1 MLDIIKILLLI
12 LNKKQKLV
20 FFIALIIIFFS
31 LVLETFGIGM
41 ILPIINV
48 LVTGNRNINID
59 LIDKYIASFTL
70 KEDFFIYL
78 IIFFIFYLFKNTIV
92 LIAQFLQLK
101 IIYQIKENLSK
112 RLFEEFLF
120 KDYKYYIEKNSSVFI
135 NKLGQSINDFTT
147 CLRFVFNTLSDIAFI
162 TIILIFLF
170 YLKPGVTL
178 AIVISILIPSQI
190 FIFLRKK
197 KQLHD
202 GQNKTYLESNN
213 VKNIQQSL
221 NGIKEIKLLKLENYF
236 LNIFKVNINKICNYE
251 FKHQFISSIP
261 RLILELTALAI
272 FILGFFIYSIKSF
285 DQIINIIP
293 TIAVFTAAAFRVI
306 PGFSRSLEAQQN
318 LNFYRNISIDIYNDF
333 KNKFRLKK
341 FKDTNKYT
349 IAKKTAPG
357 FLIIKNL
364 SFWYDKNKIILN
376 KLNYKIKLNG
386 MVGIVGDSGSGK
398 STLVDL
404 IIGFLKPNTGE
415 ILFNNKDINKNE
427 ITLENWRSLLGYIPQ
442 SISILD
448 DTIEKNIA
456 LGKSTNEID
465 GDKINKLLKICDLE
479 KFIKSKKEGI
489 KTVLGEKGSKI
500 SGGQKQKIGIA
511 RALYFNPKI
520 IILDEA
526 TNSLDEETE
535 ELIIN
540 NLKNYK
546 NLSCIFMIS
555 HKKKLMKK
563 YDKIIKINKNYAKNH
578 N

>member
-1 MLDIIKILLLI
+1 MADIIKILFLI
-12 LNKKQKLV
+12 LNKKQQAV
-20 FFIALIIIFFS
+20 FFVALIMIFIS

-41 ILPIINV
+41 ILPIINI
-48 LVTGNRNINID
+48 LVTGKKNTNID
-59 LIDKYIASFTL
+59 LIDNYLVDFTL
-70 KEDFFIYL
+70 KEVFFIYL
-78 IIFFIFYLFKNTIV
+78 IIFFVFYLFKNTIV

-112 RLFEEFLF
+112 KLFEEFLF
-120 KDYKYYIEKNSSVFI
+120 KDYRYYIEKNSSVFI

-162 TIILIFLF
+162 TILLIFLF

-178 AIVISILIPSQI
+178 AIICSILIPSQV

-197 KQLHD
+197 KLLYD
-202 GQNKTYLESNN
+202 GQDKTYLESNN
-213 VKNIQQSL
+213 IKNIQQSL

-236 LNIFKVNINKICNYE
+236 LNIFKLNINKICNYE

-272 FILGFFIYSIKSF
+272 FILGFFLYSIKSF
-285 DQIINIIP
+285 NQIINIIP

-306 PGFSRSLEAQQN
+306 PSFSRLLEAQQN
-318 LNFYRNISIDIYNDF
+318 LNFYRNISLDIYNDF
-333 KNKFRLKK
+333 KNKFKLRK
-341 FKDTNKYT
+341 FKDNKYT
-349 IAKKTAPG
+349 TTVKKIPR
-357 FLIIKNL
+357 FLILKNL
-364 SFWYDKNKIILN
+364 SFWYGKNKLILN

-386 MVGIVGDSGSGK
+386 IVGIVGDSGSGK

-404 IIGFLKPNTGE
+404 IIGFLKPTKGE
-415 ILFNNKDINKNE
+415 ILINNKDINKDE

-448 DTIEKNIA
+448 ETIEKNIA
-456 LGKSTNEID
+456 LGKSNNEID
-465 GDKINKLLKICDLE
+465 TDKINKILKICDLE
-479 KFIKSKKEGI
+479 KFIKSKKEGT

-526 TNSLDEETE
+526 TNSLDEKTE

-540 NLKNYK
+540 NLKKNK
-546 NLSCIFMIS
+546 NLSCIFMIT

-563 YDKIIKINKNYAKNH
+563 FDKIIKVNINSSK
-578 N
+578 